1 MQENTEPEDTILTDM
16 RHNNEIAALTGR
28 NIVCG
33 SSSYVYFHGLDYT
46 QRQEDM
52 QKMFQNPGDNLLLF
66 KTYSVD
72 YVMVSAYETGNFSAD
87 EVALSKYFTCVY
99 DENGIRLYKVPAF

>member
-1 MQENTEPEDTILTDM
+1 MNINKELLPVLCDLLT
-16 RHNNEIAALTGR
+16 HISKPNEL
-28 NIVCG
+28 
-33 SSSYVYFHGLDYT
+33 
-46 QRQEDM
+46 QEDM

-87 EVALSKYFTCVY
+87 EAALSKYFTCVY
-99 DENGIRLYKVPAF
+99 DENGIRLYKVPAL